1 MALAQLKLKRS
12 IDEKRKEI
20 EKLRGIKA
28 EFEKREAEL
37 EQSVEE
43 AETDED
49 KATIDEAVETL
60 EKEENEAG
68 DVDGKITNLE
78 KEVTELEENLR
89 KIEQKTEEPAPEEG
103 RGTEKP
109 QTRTIIGGNKM
120 IKRFKD
126 MDMQTRDAFFA
137 NEAVASFMQNVRSL
151 IKEKRSVSGADLTIP
166 QEFLG
171 VLRQNITNYSK
182 LLKYVNLVK
191 VNGKARQTISGNIPE
206 AVWTE
211 ACAKLNELNF
221 AFNAVD
227 VDAYKVGGFIPIC
240 NAVLEDSDTD
250 LADTLMEALGAAIG
264 RAIDKAILFGTGVK
278 MPLGIATRLA
288 QETKPSG
295 YPTTARPWADL
306 HTSNI
311 KNVSGTG
318 STLFANITKATAAAK
333 GKYSNGDKFWA
344 MNGAT
349 KMKLIAEA
357 LSFNASGAIVTSVN
371 DTMPV
376 IGGDI
381 VVIDD
386 IADDTIIGG
395 YGDEYLLAERAG
407 TTISQSE
414 HVRFIEDQTV
424 IKGTARYDGQPAIAE
439 GFVAIGLGVAPT
451 TTATFATD
459 TANTA
464 HAEG

>member
-28 EFEKREAEL
+28 DFEKREAEL

-43 AETDED
+43 AETEED
-49 KATIDEAVETL
+49 KATIDEAVEAL

-68 DVDGKITNLE
+68 DVDGKITDLE

-89 KIEQKTEEPAPEEG
+89 TIEQKTEDPAPEEG

-171 VLRQNITNYSK
+171 VLRQNITTYSK

-211 ACAKLNELNF
+211 ACAKLNELDF
-221 AFNAVD
+221 VFNAVD

-288 QETKPSG
+288 QETAPG
-295 YPTTARPWADL
+295 DYPTTARAWADL

-311 KNVSGTG
+311 KNVAGTG
-318 STLFANITKATAAAK
+318 STLFVNIAKATAAAK
-333 GKYSNGDKFWA
+333 GKYSNGVKFWA
-344 MNGAT
+344 MNEAT
-349 KMKLIAEA
+349 KLKLIAEA
-357 LSFNASGAIVTSVN
+357 LSFNASGAIVTGVN

-407 TTISQSE
+407 TTIAQSE

-439 GFVAIGLGVAPT
+439 GFVVIGLGVDPT

-459 TANTA
+459 TANT
-464 HAEG
+464 EG

>member
-28 EFEKREAEL
+28 DFEKREAEL

-43 AETDED
+43 AETEED
-49 KATIDEAVETL
+49 KATIDEAVEAL

-68 DVDGKITNLE
+68 DVDGKITDLE
-78 KEVTELEENLR
+78 KEVKELEENLR
-89 KIEQKTEEPAPEEG
+89 TIEQKNEGPAPEEG

-109 QTRTIIGGNKM
+109 QTRTSTGGNKM

-171 VLRQNITNYSK
+171 VLRQNITTYSK
-182 LLKYVNLVK
+182 LIKYVNLVK

-211 ACAKLNELNF
+211 ACAKLNELDF
-221 AFNAVD
+221 VFNAVD
-227 VDAYKVGGFIPIC
+227 VDAYKVGGFIPVC

-264 RAIDKAILFGTGVK
+264 RALDKAILFGTGVK
-278 MPLGIATRLA
+278 MPLGIATRLEQKA
-288 QETKPSG
+288 APG
-295 YPTTARPWADL
+295 DYPTTARPWADL

-311 KNVSGTG
+311 KNVAGTG
-318 STLFANITKATAAAK
+318 STLFVNITKATAAAK
-333 GKYSNGDKFWA
+333 GKYSNGEKFWA

-349 KMKLIAEA
+349 KLKLIAEA

-376 IGGDI
+376 VGGDI

-407 TTISQSE
+407 TTIAQSE
-414 HVRFIEDQTV
+414 HARFIEDQTV
-424 IKGTARYDGQPAIAE
+424 IKGTARYDGQPSIAE
-439 GFVAIGLGVAPT
+439 GFVVLGLGVDPT
-451 TTATFATD
+451 TTATFPTD
-459 TANTA
+459 KANT
-464 HAEG
+464 EG

>member
-12 IDEKRKEI
+12 IDEKRKEL

-28 EFEKREAEL
+28 DFEKREAEL

-43 AETDED
+43 AETEED

-60 EKEENEAG
+60 EKEEKEAG
-68 DVDGKITNLE
+68 DVDGKITDLE
-78 KEVTELEENLR
+78 KEVKELEENLR
-89 KIEQKTEEPAPEEG
+89 TIEQKNEGPAPEEG

-171 VLRQNITNYSK
+171 VLRQNITTYSK

-211 ACAKLNELNF
+211 ACAKLNELDF
-221 AFNAVD
+221 VFNAVD

-288 QETKPSG
+288 QETAPRD

-311 KNVSGTG
+311 KNVAGTG
-318 STLFANITKATAAAK
+318 STLFVNMTKATAAAK
-333 GKYSNGDKFWA
+333 GKYSNGEKFWA
-344 MNGAT
+344 MNEAT
-349 KMKLIAEA
+349 KLKLIAEA

-407 TTISQSE
+407 TTIAQSE

-439 GFVAIGLGVAPT
+439 GFVVLGLGVDPT
-451 TTATFATD
+451 TTATFPTD
-459 TANTA
+459 TANT
-464 HAEG
+464 EG

>member
-28 EFEKREAEL
+28 DFEKREAEL

-43 AETDED
+43 AETEED
-49 KATIDEAVETL
+49 KATIDEAVEAL

-68 DVDGKITNLE
+68 DVDGKITDLE

-89 KIEQKTEEPAPEEG
+89 TIEQKTEDPAPEEG

-126 MDMQTRDAFFA
+126 MDMQTRDAFFT

-171 VLRQNITNYSK
+171 VLRQNITTYSK

-211 ACAKLNELNF
+211 ACAKLNELDF
-221 AFNAVD
+221 VFNAVD

-288 QETKPSG
+288 QETAPSD

-311 KNVSGTG
+311 KNVAGTG
-318 STLFANITKATAAAK
+318 STLFVNMTKATAAAK
-333 GKYSNGDKFWA
+333 GKYSNGEKFWA
-344 MNGAT
+344 MNDAT
-349 KMKLIAEA
+349 KLKLIAEA

-407 TTISQSE
+407 TTIAQSE

-439 GFVAIGLGVAPT
+439 GFVVLGLGVDPT
-451 TTATFATD
+451 TTATFPTD
-459 TANTA
+459 TANT
-464 HAEG
+464 EG

>member
-28 EFEKREAEL
+28 DFEKREAEL

-43 AETDED
+43 AETEED
-49 KATIDEAVETL
+49 KATIDEAVEAL

-68 DVDGKITNLE
+68 DVDGKITDLE
-78 KEVTELEENLR
+78 KEVTELEENLHT
-89 KIEQKTEEPAPEEG
+89 IEQKTEEPAPEEG
-103 RGTEKP
+103 RGTENP
-109 QTRTIIGGNKM
+109 QIRTIIGGNKM

-151 IKEKRSVSGADLTIP
+151 INEKRSVSGADLTIP

-211 ACAKLNELNF
+211 ACAKLNELDF
-221 AFNAVD
+221 VFNAVD

-288 QETKPSG
+288 QETAPRD

-311 KNVSGTG
+311 KNVAGTG
-318 STLFANITKATAAAK
+318 STLFVNITKATAAAK

-344 MNGAT
+344 MNEAT
-349 KMKLIAEA
+349 KLKLIAEA

-407 TTISQSE
+407 TTIAQSE

-439 GFVAIGLGVAPT
+439 GFVVIGLGVAPT

-459 TANTA
+459 TANT
-464 HAEG
+464 EG

>member
-28 EFEKREAEL
+28 DFEKREAEL

-43 AETDED
+43 AETEED
-49 KATIDEAVETL
+49 KATIDEAVVAL

-68 DVDGKITNLE
+68 DVDGKITDLE
-78 KEVTELEENLR
+78 KEVKELEENLR
-89 KIEQKTEEPAPEEG
+89 TIEQKNEGPAPEEG

-171 VLRQNITNYSK
+171 VLRQNITTYSK

-211 ACAKLNELNF
+211 ACAKLNELDF
-221 AFNAVD
+221 VFNAVD

-288 QETKPSG
+288 QETAPRD

-311 KNVSGTG
+311 KNVAGTG
-318 STLFANITKATAAAK
+318 STLFVNMTKATAAAK
-333 GKYSNGDKFWA
+333 GKYSNGEKFWA
-344 MNGAT
+344 MNEAT
-349 KMKLIAEA
+349 KLKLIAEA

-407 TTISQSE
+407 TTIAQSE

-439 GFVAIGLGVAPT
+439 GFVVLGLGVAPT
-451 TTATFATD
+451 TTATFPTD
-459 TANTA
+459 TANT
-464 HAEG
+464 EG

>member
-28 EFEKREAEL
+28 DFEKREAEL

-43 AETDED
+43 AETEED
-49 KATIDEAVETL
+49 KATIDEAVEAL

-68 DVDGKITNLE
+68 DVDGKITDLE
-78 KEVTELEENLR
+78 KEVKDLEENLR
-89 KIEQKTEEPAPEEG
+89 TIEQKTENPAPEEG

-109 QTRTIIGGNKM
+109 QSRTIIGGNKM

-126 MDMQTRDAFFA
+126 MDMQTREAFFA

-171 VLRQNITNYSK
+171 VLRQNITTYSK
-182 LLKYVNLVK
+182 LIKYVNLVK

-211 ACAKLNELNF
+211 ACAKLNELDF
-221 AFNAVD
+221 VFNAVD

-288 QETKPSG
+288 QEAKPG
-295 YPTTARPWADL
+295 DYPTTARPWADL

-311 KNVSGTG
+311 KNVAGTG
-318 STLFANITKATAAAK
+318 STLFVNITKATAAAK
-333 GKYSNGDKFWA
+333 GKYSNGEKFWA

-349 KMKLIAEA
+349 KLKLIAEA
-357 LSFNASGAIVTSVN
+357 LSFNASGVIVTSVN

-376 IGGDI
+376 VGGDI

-439 GFVAIGLGVAPT
+439 GFVVLGLGVAPT

-459 TANTA
+459 KANT
-464 HAEG
+464 EG

>member
-28 EFEKREAEL
+28 DFEKREAEL

-43 AETDED
+43 AETEED
-49 KATIDEAVETL
+49 KATIDEAVEAL

-68 DVDGKITNLE
+68 DVDGKITDLE

-89 KIEQKTEEPAPEEG
+89 TIEQKTEDPAPEEG

-171 VLRQNITNYSK
+171 VLRQNITTYSK

-211 ACAKLNELNF
+211 ACAKLNELDF
-221 AFNAVD
+221 VFNAVD

-288 QETKPSG
+288 QETAPRD

-311 KNVSGTG
+311 KNVAGTG
-318 STLFANITKATAAAK
+318 STLFVNITKATAAAK
-333 GKYSNGDKFWA
+333 GKYSNGEKFWA
-344 MNGAT
+344 MNEAT
-349 KMKLIAEA
+349 KLKLIAEA
-357 LSFNASGAIVTSVN
+357 LSFNASGAIVTGVN

-407 TTISQSE
+407 TTIAQSE

-439 GFVAIGLGVAPT
+439 GFVVIGLGVDPT

-459 TANTA
+459 TANT
-464 HAEG
+464 EG

>member
-28 EFEKREAEL
+28 DFEKREAEL

-43 AETDED
+43 AETEED
-49 KATIDEAVETL
+49 KATIDEAVEAL

-89 KIEQKTEEPAPEEG
+89 TIEQKTEEPAPEEG

-171 VLRQNITNYSK
+171 VLRQNITTYSK

-211 ACAKLNELNF
+211 ACAKLNELDF
-221 AFNAVD
+221 VFNAVD

-240 NAVLEDSDTD
+240 NAVLEDSDAD

-288 QETKPSG
+288 QTTAPRD

-311 KNVSGTG
+311 NNVSGTG
-318 STLFANITKATAAAK
+318 STLFVNITKATAAAK
-333 GKYSNGDKFWA
+333 GKYSNGEKFWA

-349 KMKLIAEA
+349 KLKLIAEA

-376 IGGDI
+376 VGGDI

-407 TTISQSE
+407 TTIAQSE
-414 HVRFIEDQTV
+414 HVRFLEDQTV

-439 GFVAIGLGVAPT
+439 GFVVLGLGVAPT

-459 TANTA
+459 TANT
-464 HAEG
+464 EG

>member
-28 EFEKREAEL
+28 DFEKREAEL

-43 AETDED
+43 AETEED
-49 KATIDEAVETL
+49 KATIDEAVEAL

-89 KIEQKTEEPAPEEG
+89 TIEQKTEEPAPEEG

-171 VLRQNITNYSK
+171 VLRQNITTYSK

-211 ACAKLNELNF
+211 ACAKLNELDF
-221 AFNAVD
+221 VFNAVD
-227 VDAYKVGGFIPIC
+227 VDAYKVGGFIPVC
-240 NAVLEDSDTD
+240 NAVLEDSDAD
-250 LADTLMEALGAAIG
+250 IADTLMEAIGAAIG
-264 RAIDKAILFGTGVK
+264 RALDKAILFGTGVK

-288 QETKPSG
+288 QETAPRD

-311 KNVSGTG
+311 KNVAGTG
-318 STLFANITKATAAAK
+318 STLFVNLTKATAAAK
-333 GKYSNGDKFWA
+333 GKYSNGEKFWA

-349 KMKLIAEA
+349 KLKLISEA

-407 TTISQSE
+407 TTIAQSE
-414 HVRFIEDQTV
+414 HVRFLEDQTV

-439 GFVAIGLGVAPT
+439 GFVVLGLGVDPT

-459 TANTA
+459 KANT
-464 HAEG
+464 EG

>member
-28 EFEKREAEL
+28 DFEKREAEL

-49 KATIDEAVETL
+49 KATIDEAVEAL

-68 DVDGKITNLE
+68 DVDGKITDLE
-78 KEVTELEENLR
+78 KEVKELEENLR
-89 KIEQKTEEPAPEEG
+89 TIEQKTEEPAPEEG

-182 LLKYVNLVK
+182 LIKYVNLVK

-211 ACAKLNELNF
+211 ACAKLNELDF
-221 AFNAVD
+221 VFNAVD

-288 QETKPSG
+288 QETAPRD

-318 STLFANITKATAAAK
+318 STLFVNITKATAAAK
-333 GKYSNGDKFWA
+333 GKYSNGEKFWA

-349 KMKLIAEA
+349 KLKLIAEA

-376 IGGDI
+376 VGGDI

-414 HVRFIEDQTV
+414 HVRFLEDQTV

-439 GFVAIGLGVAPT
+439 GFVVLGLGVAPT

-459 TANTA
+459 KANT
-464 HAEG
+464 EG

>member
-28 EFEKREAEL
+28 DFEKREAEL

-43 AETDED
+43 AETEED
-49 KATIDEAVETL
+49 KATIDEAVEAL

-68 DVDGKITNLE
+68 DVDGKITDLE

-89 KIEQKTEEPAPEEG
+89 TIEQKTEDPAPEEG

-151 IKEKRSVSGADLTIP
+151 IKEKRNVSGADLTIP

-171 VLRQNITNYSK
+171 VLRQNITTYSK
-182 LLKYVNLVK
+182 LLKYVNLVN

-211 ACAKLNELNF
+211 ACAKLNELDF
-221 AFNAVD
+221 VFNAVD

-288 QETKPSG
+288 QETAPRD

-311 KNVSGTG
+311 KNVAGTG
-318 STLFANITKATAAAK
+318 STLFVNITKATAAAK
-333 GKYSNGDKFWA
+333 GKYSNGEKFWA
-344 MNGAT
+344 MNEAT
-349 KMKLIAEA
+349 KLKLIAEA
-357 LSFNASGAIVTSVN
+357 LSFNASGAIVTGVN

-407 TTISQSE
+407 TTIAQSE

-439 GFVAIGLGVAPT
+439 GFVVIGLGVDPT
-451 TTATFATD
+451 TTATFPTD
-459 TANTA
+459 TANT
-464 HAEG
+464 EG

>member
-28 EFEKREAEL
+28 DFEKREAEL

-49 KATIDEAVETL
+49 KATIDEAVEAL

-68 DVDGKITNLE
+68 DVDGKITDLE

-89 KIEQKTEEPAPEEG
+89 AIEQKTENPAPEEG

-109 QTRTIIGGNKM
+109 QTRTIIGGHKM

-171 VLRQNITNYSK
+171 VLRQNITTYSK

-191 VNGKARQTISGNIPE
+191 VNGKSRQTISGNIPE

-211 ACAKLNELNF
+211 ACAKLNELDF
-221 AFNAVD
+221 VFNAVD

-288 QETKPSG
+288 QETAPRD

-311 KNVSGTG
+311 KNVAGTG
-318 STLFANITKATAAAK
+318 STLFVNITKATAAAK
-333 GKYSNGDKFWA
+333 GKYSNGEKFWA

-349 KMKLIAEA
+349 KLKLIAEA

-376 IGGDI
+376 VGGDI

-414 HVRFIEDQTV
+414 HVRFLEDQTV

-439 GFVAIGLGVAPT
+439 GFVVIGLGVAPT
-451 TTATFATD
+451 TTATFPTD
-459 TANTA
+459 KANT
-464 HAEG
+464 EG

>member
-28 EFEKREAEL
+28 DFEKREAEL

-43 AETDED
+43 ADTEED
-49 KATIDEAVETL
+49 KATIDEAVEAL

-68 DVDGKITNLE
+68 DVDGKITDLE

-89 KIEQKTEEPAPEEG
+89 AIEQKTEEPAPEEG

-126 MDMQTRDAFFA
+126 MDMQTRDAFFS

-171 VLRQNITNYSK
+171 VLRQNITTYSK

-191 VNGKARQTISGNIPE
+191 VNGKARQTITGNIPE

-211 ACAKLNELNF
+211 ACAKLNELDF
-221 AFNAVD
+221 VFNAVD
-227 VDAYKVGGFIPIC
+227 VDAYKVGGFIPVC
-240 NAVLEDSDTD
+240 NAVLEASDAD
-250 LADTLMEALGAAIG
+250 IADTLMEAIGAAIG
-264 RAIDKAILFGTGVK
+264 RALDKAILFGTGVK

-288 QETKPSG
+288 QETAPRD

-311 KNVSGTG
+311 KNVAGTG
-318 STLFANITKATAAAK
+318 STLFVNLTKATAAAK
-333 GKYSNGDKFWA
+333 GKYSNGEKFWA

-349 KMKLIAEA
+349 KLKLISEA

-407 TTISQSE
+407 TTIAQSE
-414 HVRFIEDQTV
+414 HVRFLEDQTV

-439 GFVAIGLGVAPT
+439 GFVVLGLGVAPT

-459 TANTA
+459 KANT
-464 HAEG
+464 EG

>member
-28 EFEKREAEL
+28 DFEKREAEL

-43 AETDED
+43 AETEED
-49 KATIDEAVETL
+49 KATIDEAVEAL

-68 DVDGKITNLE
+68 DVDGKITDLE

-89 KIEQKTEEPAPEEG
+89 TIEQKNEGPEPEEG

-171 VLRQNITNYSK
+171 VLRQNITTYSK

-211 ACAKLNELNF
+211 ACAKLNELDF
-221 AFNAVD
+221 VFNAVD

-250 LADTLMEALGAAIG
+250 LADTLMEAIGAAIG
-264 RAIDKAILFGTGVK
+264 RALDKAILFGTGVK
-278 MPLGIATRLA
+278 MPLGISTRLA
-288 QETKPSG
+288 QET
-295 YPTTARPWADL
+295 
-306 HTSNI
+306 
-311 KNVSGTG
+311 
-318 STLFANITKATAAAK
+318 
-333 GKYSNGDKFWA
+333 
-344 MNGAT
+344 
-349 KMKLIAEA
+349 
-357 LSFNASGAIVTSVN
+357 
-371 DTMPV
+371 
-376 IGGDI
+376 
-381 VVIDD
+381 
-386 IADDTIIGG
+386 
-395 YGDEYLLAERAG
+395 
-407 TTISQSE
+407 
-414 HVRFIEDQTV
+414 
-424 IKGTARYDGQPAIAE
+424 
-439 GFVAIGLGVAPT
+439 APR
-451 TTATFATD
+451 D
-459 TANTA
+459 
-464 HAEG
+464 

>member
-28 EFEKREAEL
+28 DFEKREAEL

-43 AETDED
+43 AETEED
-49 KATIDEAVETL
+49 KATIDEAVEAL

-89 KIEQKTEEPAPEEG
+89 TIEQKTEEPAPEEG

-171 VLRQNITNYSK
+171 VLRQNITTYSK

-211 ACAKLNELNF
+211 ACAKLNELDF
-221 AFNAVD
+221 VFNAVD
-227 VDAYKVGGFIPIC
+227 VDAYKVGGFIPVC
-240 NAVLEDSDTD
+240 NAVLEDSDAD
-250 LADTLMEALGAAIG
+250 IADTLMEAIGAAIG
-264 RAIDKAILFGTGVK
+264 RALDKAILFGTGVK

-288 QETKPSG
+288 QETAPRD

-311 KNVSGTG
+311 KNVAGTG
-318 STLFANITKATAAAK
+318 STLFVNLTKATAAAK
-333 GKYSNGDKFWA
+333 GKYSNGEKFWA

-376 IGGDI
+376 VGGDI

-407 TTISQSE
+407 TTIAQSE
-414 HVRFIEDQTV
+414 HVRFLEDQTV

-439 GFVAIGLGVAPT
+439 GFVVLGLGVDPT

-459 TANTA
+459 KANT
-464 HAEG
+464 EG

>member
-28 EFEKREAEL
+28 DFEKREAEL

-43 AETDED
+43 AETEED
-49 KATIDEAVETL
+49 KATIDEAVEAL

-89 KIEQKTEEPAPEEG
+89 TIEQKTEEPAPEEG

-171 VLRQNITNYSK
+171 VLRQNITTYSK

-211 ACAKLNELNF
+211 ACAKLNELDF
-221 AFNAVD
+221 VFNAVD

-240 NAVLEDSDTD
+240 NAVLEDSDAD

-288 QETKPSG
+288 QTTAPRD

-318 STLFANITKATAAAK
+318 STLFVNITKATAAAK
-333 GKYSNGDKFWA
+333 GKYSNGEKFWA

-349 KMKLIAEA
+349 KLKLIAEA

-376 IGGDI
+376 VGGDI

-407 TTISQSE
+407 TTIAQSE
-414 HVRFIEDQTV
+414 HVRFLEDQTV

-439 GFVAIGLGVAPT
+439 GFVVLGLGVDPT

-459 TANTA
+459 KANT
-464 HAEG
+464 EG

>member
-28 EFEKREAEL
+28 DFEKREAEL

-43 AETDED
+43 AETEED
-49 KATIDEAVETL
+49 KATIDEAVEAL

-68 DVDGKITNLE
+68 DVDGKITDLE

-89 KIEQKTEEPAPEEG
+89 TIEQKTEDPAPEEG

-109 QTRTIIGGNKM
+109 QTRTIIGGRNKM

-171 VLRQNITNYSK
+171 VLRQNITTYSK

-211 ACAKLNELNF
+211 ACAKLNELDF
-221 AFNAVD
+221 VFNAVD

-288 QETKPSG
+288 QETAPSD

-311 KNVSGTG
+311 KNVAGTG
-318 STLFANITKATAAAK
+318 STLFVNMTKATAAAK
-333 GKYSNGDKFWA
+333 GKYSNGEKFWA
-344 MNGAT
+344 MNDAT
-349 KMKLIAEA
+349 KLKLIAEA

-407 TTISQSE
+407 TTIAQSE

-439 GFVAIGLGVAPT
+439 GFVVLGLGVDPT
-451 TTATFATD
+451 TTATFPTD
-459 TANTA
+459 TANT
-464 HAEG
+464 EG

>member
-28 EFEKREAEL
+28 DFEKREAEL

-43 AETDED
+43 AETEED
-49 KATIDEAVETL
+49 KATIDEAVEAL

-68 DVDGKITNLE
+68 DVDGKITDLE

-89 KIEQKTEEPAPEEG
+89 TIEQKTEDPAPEEG

-126 MDMQTRDAFFA
+126 MDMQTRDTFFA

-171 VLRQNITNYSK
+171 VLRQNITTYSK
-182 LLKYVNLVK
+182 LIKYVNLVK

-211 ACAKLNELNF
+211 ACAKLNELDF
-221 AFNAVD
+221 VFNAVD

-288 QETKPSG
+288 QETAPRD

-311 KNVSGTG
+311 KNVAGTG
-318 STLFANITKATAAAK
+318 STLFINITKATAAAK
-333 GKYSNGDKFWA
+333 GKYSNGEKFWA
-344 MNGAT
+344 MNEAT
-349 KMKLIAEA
+349 KLKLIAEA

-407 TTISQSE
+407 TTIAQSE

-439 GFVAIGLGVAPT
+439 GFVVLGLGVDPT

-459 TANTA
+459 TAN
-464 HAEG
+464 AEG

>member
-28 EFEKREAEL
+28 DFEKREAEL

-43 AETDED
+43 AETEED
-49 KATIDEAVETL
+49 KATIDEAVEAL

-68 DVDGKITNLE
+68 DVDGKITDLE
-78 KEVTELEENLR
+78 KEVKELEENLR
-89 KIEQKTEEPAPEEG
+89 TIEQKTEEPAPEEG

-109 QTRTIIGGNKM
+109 QRTIIGGNKM

-171 VLRQNITNYSK
+171 VLRQNITTYSK

-191 VNGKARQTISGNIPE
+191 VNGKARQTITGNIPE

-211 ACAKLNELNF
+211 ACAKLNELDF
-221 AFNAVD
+221 VFNAVD

-240 NAVLEDSDTD
+240 NAVLEDSDAD
-250 LADTLMEALGAAIG
+250 LSDTLMEAIGAAIG
-264 RAIDKAILFGTGVK
+264 RALDKAILFGTGVK

-288 QETKPSG
+288 QETAPRD

-311 KNVSGTG
+311 KNVAGTG
-318 STLFANITKATAAAK
+318 STLFVNLTKATAAAK
-333 GKYSNGDKFWA
+333 GKYSNGEKFWA

-349 KMKLIAEA
+349 KLKLISEA

-395 YGDEYLLAERAG
+395 YGDEYLLAERTG
-407 TTISQSE
+407 TTIAQSE
-414 HVRFIEDQTV
+414 HVRFLEDQTV

-439 GFVAIGLGVAPT
+439 GFVVLGLGVDPT

-459 TANTA
+459 TANT
-464 HAEG
+464 EG

>member
-28 EFEKREAEL
+28 DFEKREAEL
-37 EQSVEE
+37 EQSVAE

-49 KATIDEAVETL
+49 KATIDEAVEAL

-68 DVDGKITNLE
+68 DVDGKITDLE
-78 KEVTELEENLR
+78 KEVKELEENLR
-89 KIEQKTEEPAPEEG
+89 TIEQKTEEPAPEEG

-109 QTRTIIGGNKM
+109 QTKTIIGGSKM

-171 VLRQNITNYSK
+171 VLRQNITTYSK
-182 LLKYVNLVK
+182 LIKYVNLVK

-211 ACAKLNELNF
+211 ACAKLNELDLV
-221 AFNAVD
+221 FNAVD

-288 QETKPSG
+288 QETAPRD
-295 YPTTARPWADL
+295 YPTTERPWADL

-311 KNVSGTG
+311 KNVAGTG
-318 STLFANITKATAAAK
+318 STLFVNITKATAAAK
-333 GKYSNGDKFWA
+333 GKYSNGEKFWA
-344 MNGAT
+344 MNEAT
-349 KMKLIAEA
+349 KLKLIAEA

-376 IGGDI
+376 VGGDI

-407 TTISQSE
+407 TTIAQSE

-439 GFVAIGLGVAPT
+439 GFVVIGLGVAPT

-459 TANTA
+459 TANT
-464 HAEG
+464 EG

>member
-28 EFEKREAEL
+28 DFEKREAEL

-49 KATIDEAVETL
+49 KATIDEAVEAL

-68 DVDGKITNLE
+68 DVDGKITDLE

-103 RGTEKP
+103 RGKEKP

-211 ACAKLNELNF
+211 ACAKLNELDF
-221 AFNAVD
+221 VFNAVD

-288 QETKPSG
+288 QETAPRD

-311 KNVSGTG
+311 KNVAGTG
-318 STLFANITKATAAAK
+318 STLFVNLTKATAAAK
-333 GKYSNGDKFWA
+333 GKYSNGEKFWA

-349 KMKLIAEA
+349 KLKLIAEA

-407 TTISQSE
+407 TTIAQSE
-414 HVRFIEDQTV
+414 HVRFLEDQTV

-439 GFVAIGLGVAPT
+439 GFVVLGLGVAPT
-451 TTATFATD
+451 TTATFPTD
-459 TANTA
+459 KANT
-464 HAEG
+464 EG

>member
-28 EFEKREAEL
+28 DFEKREAEL

-43 AETDED
+43 AETEED
-49 KATIDEAVETL
+49 KATIDEAVEAL

-68 DVDGKITNLE
+68 DVDGKITDLE
-78 KEVTELEENLR
+78 KEVKELEENLR
-89 KIEQKTEEPAPEEG
+89 TIEQKTEEPAPEEG

-109 QTRTIIGGNKM
+109 QTRTIIGGHKM

-126 MDMQTRDAFFA
+126 MDMQTRDAFFT

-171 VLRQNITNYSK
+171 VLRQNITTYSK

-211 ACAKLNELNF
+211 ACAKLNELDF
-221 AFNAVD
+221 VFNAVD

-240 NAVLEDSDTD
+240 NAVLEDSDAD
-250 LADTLMEALGAAIG
+250 LADTLMESLGAAIG

-288 QETKPSG
+288 QETAPRD

-318 STLFANITKATAAAK
+318 STFFVNITKATAAAK
-333 GKYSNGDKFWA
+333 GKYSNGEKFWA
-344 MNGAT
+344 MNEAT
-349 KMKLIAEA
+349 KLKLIAEA

-376 IGGDI
+376 VGGDI

-414 HVRFIEDQTV
+414 HARFIEDQTV

-439 GFVAIGLGVAPT
+439 GFVVLGLGVAPT

-459 TANTA
+459 TANT
-464 HAEG
+464 EG

>member
-28 EFEKREAEL
+28 DFEKREAEL

-49 KATIDEAVETL
+49 KATIDEAVEAL
-60 EKEENEAG
+60 ENEENEAG
-68 DVDGKITNLE
+68 DVDGKITDLE
-78 KEVTELEENLR
+78 KEVKELEENLR
-89 KIEQKTEEPAPEEG
+89 TIEQKTEEPAPEEG

-109 QTRTIIGGNKM
+109 QTRTIIGGHKM

-211 ACAKLNELNF
+211 ACAKLNELDF
-221 AFNAVD
+221 VFNAVD

-240 NAVLEDSDTD
+240 NAVLEDSDAD

-288 QETKPSG
+288 QETSPRD

-311 KNVSGTG
+311 KNVAGTG
-318 STLFANITKATAAAK
+318 STLFVNITKATAAAK
-333 GKYSNGDKFWA
+333 GKYSNGEKFWA

-349 KMKLIAEA
+349 KLKLIAEA

-376 IGGDI
+376 VGGDI

-414 HVRFIEDQTV
+414 HVRFLEDQTV

-439 GFVAIGLGVAPT
+439 GFVVLGLGVAPT
-451 TTATFATD
+451 TTATFPTD
-459 TANTA
+459 TANT
-464 HAEG
+464 EG

>member
-1 MALAQLKLKRS
+1 MLKTLLLRSKIDKATKALEDL
-12 IDEKRKEI
+12 RK
-20 EKLRGIKA
+20 KDA
-28 EFEKREAEL
+28 DFDKREQEIRSAFEEVNEETTAE
-37 EQSVEE
+37 EREAVE
-43 AETDED
+43 ASIAKFDED
-49 KATIDEAVETL
+49 KAEH
-60 EKEENEAG
+60 EKEKQTLSDEISG
-68 DVDGKITNLE
+68 YE
-78 KEVTELEENLR
+78 KELADAEA
-89 KIEQKTEEPAPEEG
+89 QQEPKAPAQEPVK
-103 RGTEKP
+103 EKP
-109 QTRTIIGGNKM
+109 KTDERGSYKNMKTRFLQRMSASERKEFIEREDTK
-120 IKRFKD
+120 KFL
-126 MDMQTRDAFFA
+126 A
-137 NEAVASFMQNVRSL
+137 NIRTA
-151 IKEKRSVSGADLTIP
+151 IKEKRSITGAELLIP
-166 QEFLG
+166 EIAMPM
-171 VLRQNITNYSK
+171 LRSETEQYSK
-182 LLKYVNLVK
+182 LLKHVNVMDIP
-191 VNGKARQTISGNIPE
+191 GKGRQTIAGDIPE

>member
-28 EFEKREAEL
+28 DFEKREAEL
-37 EQSVEE
+37 EQSVAE

-49 KATIDEAVETL
+49 KATIDEAVEAL

-68 DVDGKITNLE
+68 DVDGKITDLE
-78 KEVTELEENLR
+78 KEVKELEENLR
-89 KIEQKTEEPAPEEG
+89 TIEQKTEEPAPEEG

-109 QTRTIIGGNKM
+109 QTKTIIGGSKM

-171 VLRQNITNYSK
+171 VLRQNITTYSK

-211 ACAKLNELNF
+211 ACAKLNELDLV
-221 AFNAVD
+221 FNAVD

-288 QETKPSG
+288 QETAPRD
-295 YPTTARPWADL
+295 YPTTERPWADL

-311 KNVSGTG
+311 KNVAGTG
-318 STLFANITKATAAAK
+318 STLFVNITKAAAAAK
-333 GKYSNGDKFWA
+333 GKYSNGEKFWA
-344 MNGAT
+344 MNEAT
-349 KMKLIAEA
+349 KLKLIAEA

-376 IGGDI
+376 VGGDI

-407 TTISQSE
+407 TTIAQSE

-439 GFVAIGLGVAPT
+439 GFVVIGLGVAPT

-459 TANTA
+459 KANT
-464 HAEG
+464 EG

>member
-20 EKLRGIKA
+20 EKLRGIK
-28 EFEKREAEL
+28 EDFEKREAEL
-37 EQSVEE
+37 EQSVAE

-49 KATIDEAVETL
+49 KATIDEAVEAL

-89 KIEQKTEEPAPEEG
+89 TIEQKAEEPAPEEG

-171 VLRQNITNYSK
+171 VLRQNITTYSK

-221 AFNAVD
+221 VFNAVD

-264 RAIDKAILFGTGVK
+264 RALDKAILFGTGVK

-288 QETKPSG
+288 QEASPSG

-311 KNVSGTG
+311 KNVAGTG
-318 STLFANITKATAAAK
+318 STLFVNLTKATAAAK
-333 GKYSNGDKFWA
+333 GKYSNGEKFWA

-349 KMKLIAEA
+349 KLKLIAEA

-407 TTISQSE
+407 TTIAQSE

-439 GFVAIGLGVAPT
+439 GFVVLGLGVAPT

>member
-28 EFEKREAEL
+28 DFEKREAEL

-43 AETDED
+43 AETEED
-49 KATIDEAVETL
+49 KATIDEAVEAL

-68 DVDGKITNLE
+68 DVDGKITDLE

-89 KIEQKTEEPAPEEG
+89 TIEQKTEDPAPEEG

-171 VLRQNITNYSK
+171 VLRQNITTYSK

-211 ACAKLNELNF
+211 ACAKLNELDF
-221 AFNAVD
+221 VFNAVD

-288 QETKPSG
+288 QKTAPSD

-311 KNVSGTG
+311 KNVAGTG
-318 STLFANITKATAAAK
+318 STLFANMTKATAAAK
-333 GKYSNGDKFWA
+333 GKYSNGEKFWA
-344 MNGAT
+344 MNEAT
-349 KMKLIAEA
+349 KLKLIAEA

-407 TTISQSE
+407 TTIAQSE

-439 GFVAIGLGVAPT
+439 GFVVLGLGVAPT
-451 TTATFATD
+451 TTVTFPTD
-459 TANTA
+459 TANT
-464 HAEG
+464 EG

>member
-28 EFEKREAEL
+28 DFEKRESEL

-43 AETDED
+43 AETEED
-49 KATIDEAVETL
+49 KATIDEAVEAL

-89 KIEQKTEEPAPEEG
+89 TIEQKTEEPAPEEG

-171 VLRQNITNYSK
+171 VLRQNITTYSK

-211 ACAKLNELNF
+211 ACAKLNELDF
-221 AFNAVD
+221 VFNAVD
-227 VDAYKVGGFIPIC
+227 VDAYKVGGFIPVC
-240 NAVLEDSDTD
+240 NAVLEDSDAD
-250 LADTLMEALGAAIG
+250 IADTLMEAIGAAIG
-264 RAIDKAILFGTGVK
+264 RALDKAILFGTGVK

-288 QETKPSG
+288 QETAPRD

-311 KNVSGTG
+311 KNVAGTG
-318 STLFANITKATAAAK
+318 STLFVNLTKATAAAK
-333 GKYSNGDKFWA
+333 GKYSNGAKFWA

-349 KMKLIAEA
+349 KLKLISEA

-407 TTISQSE
+407 TTIAQSE
-414 HVRFIEDQTV
+414 HVRFLEDQTV

-439 GFVAIGLGVAPT
+439 GFVVLGLGVDPT

-459 TANTA
+459 KANT
-464 HAEG
+464 EG

>member
-28 EFEKREAEL
+28 DFEKREAEL

-43 AETDED
+43 AETEED
-49 KATIDEAVETL
+49 KATIDEAVEAL

-68 DVDGKITNLE
+68 DVDGKITDLE
-78 KEVTELEENLR
+78 KEVKELEENLR
-89 KIEQKTEEPAPEEG
+89 TIEQKNEGPAPEEG
-103 RGTEKP
+103 IGTEKP

-211 ACAKLNELNF
+211 ACAKLNELDF

-250 LADTLMEALGAAIG
+250 LADTIMEALGAAIG
-264 RAIDKAILFGTGVK
+264 RALDKAILFGTGVK

-288 QETKPSG
+288 QETAPRD

-311 KNVSGTG
+311 KNVAGTG
-318 STLFANITKATAAAK
+318 STLFVNITKATAAAK
-333 GKYSNGDKFWA
+333 GKYSNGEKFWA

-349 KMKLIAEA
+349 KLKLIAEA

-407 TTISQSE
+407 TTITQSE

-439 GFVAIGLGVAPT
+439 GFVAIGLGVSPT
-451 TTATFATD
+451 TIATFPTD
-459 TANTA
+459 KANT
-464 HAEG
+464 EG

>member
-12 IDEKRKEI
+12 IDEKRKEL

-28 EFEKREAEL
+28 DFEKREAEL

-60 EKEENEAG
+60 EKEEKEAG
-68 DVDGKITNLE
+68 DVDGKITDLE
-78 KEVTELEENLR
+78 KEVKELEENLR
-89 KIEQKTEEPAPEEG
+89 TIEQKNEGPAPEEG

-171 VLRQNITNYSK
+171 VLRQNITTYSK

-211 ACAKLNELNF
+211 ACAKLNELDF
-221 AFNAVD
+221 VFNAVD

-288 QETKPSG
+288 QETAPRD

-311 KNVSGTG
+311 KNVAGTG
-318 STLFANITKATAAAK
+318 STLFVNMTKATAAAK
-333 GKYSNGDKFWA
+333 GKYSNGEKFWA
-344 MNGAT
+344 MNEAT
-349 KMKLIAEA
+349 KLKLIAEA

-407 TTISQSE
+407 TTIAQSE

-439 GFVAIGLGVAPT
+439 GFVVLGLGVDPT
-451 TTATFATD
+451 TTATFPTD
-459 TANTA
+459 TANT
-464 HAEG
+464 EG

>member
-20 EKLRGIKA
+20 EKLRVIKA
-28 EFEKREAEL
+28 DFEKREAEL

-43 AETDED
+43 AETEED
-49 KATIDEAVETL
+49 KATIDEAVEAL

-68 DVDGKITNLE
+68 DVDGKITDLE
-78 KEVTELEENLR
+78 KEVKELEENLR
-89 KIEQKTEEPAPEEG
+89 TIEQKTEEPAPEEG

-109 QTRTIIGGNKM
+109 QTRTITGGNKM

-171 VLRQNITNYSK
+171 VLRQNITTYSK
-182 LLKYVNLVK
+182 LIKYVNLVK
-191 VNGKARQTISGNIPE
+191 VNGKARQTIAGNIPE

-211 ACAKLNELNF
+211 ACAKLNELDF
-221 AFNAVD
+221 VFNGVD

-288 QETKPSG
+288 QTTAPID

-318 STLFANITKATAAAK
+318 STLFVNLTKATAAAK
-333 GKYSNGDKFWA
+333 GKYSNGEKFWA
-344 MNGAT
+344 MNEAT
-349 KMKLIAEA
+349 KLKLIAEA

-407 TTISQSE
+407 TTIAQSE
-414 HVRFIEDQTV
+414 HARFLEDQTV

-439 GFVAIGLGVAPT
+439 GFVVLGLGVAPT

-459 TANTA
+459 KANT
-464 HAEG
+464 EG

>member
-28 EFEKREAEL
+28 DFEKREAEL

-43 AETDED
+43 AETEED
-49 KATIDEAVETL
+49 KATIDEAVVAL

-68 DVDGKITNLE
+68 DVDGKITDLE
-78 KEVTELEENLR
+78 KEVKELEENLR
-89 KIEQKTEEPAPEEG
+89 TIEQKNEGPAPEEG

-171 VLRQNITNYSK
+171 VLRQNITTYSK
-182 LLKYVNLVK
+182 LLEYVNLVK

-211 ACAKLNELNF
+211 ACAKLNELDF
-221 AFNAVD
+221 VFNAVD

-288 QETKPSG
+288 QETAPRD

-311 KNVSGTG
+311 KNVAGTG
-318 STLFANITKATAAAK
+318 STLFVNMTKATAAAK
-333 GKYSNGDKFWA
+333 GKYSNGEKFWA
-344 MNGAT
+344 MNEAT
-349 KMKLIAEA
+349 KLKLIAEA

-407 TTISQSE
+407 TTIAQSE

-439 GFVAIGLGVAPT
+439 GFVVLGLGVAPT
-451 TTATFATD
+451 TTATFPTD
-459 TANTA
+459 TANT
-464 HAEG
+464 EG

>member
-28 EFEKREAEL
+28 DFEKREAEL

-49 KATIDEAVETL
+49 KATIDEAVEAL

-68 DVDGKITNLE
+68 DVDGKITDLE
-78 KEVTELEENLR
+78 KEVKELEENLR
-89 KIEQKTEEPAPEEG
+89 TIEQKTEEPAPEEG

-109 QTRTIIGGNKM
+109 QIRTIIGGNKM

-126 MDMQTRDAFFA
+126 MDMNTREAFFE

-182 LLKYVNLVK
+182 LIKYVNLVK

-211 ACAKLNELNF
+211 ACAKLNELDF
-221 AFNAVD
+221 VFNAVD

-288 QETKPSG
+288 QTTAPSG

-311 KNVSGTG
+311 KNVAGTG
-318 STLFANITKATAAAK
+318 STLFVNITKATAAAK
-333 GKYSNGDKFWA
+333 GKYSNGEKFWA

-376 IGGDI
+376 VGGDI

-414 HVRFIEDQTV
+414 HVRFLEDQTV

-439 GFVAIGLGVAPT
+439 GFVVLGLGVAPT

-459 TANTA
+459 KANT
-464 HAEG
+464 EG